1 MSFFVIESFKY
12 CVLNIK
18 EGGGEMDDI
27 NKVVIIPF
35 SRAGKIENAVNTLNV
50 AIKDVE
56 SEPPDNYIHDENE
69 RIYIE
74 LNNLISNI
82 HGEGQL
88 IELYVQVNK
97 VSDEKPLKRSIDSI
111 KQNCLNITK
120 FLNNMIEVRKIEQ
133 KQLCLYESNVNIVEI
148 MDDIVINVS
157 KNIKNKKF
165 IFDTNIEEQFMRCDI
180 DKFQKAILILLSAAV
195 RFSEG
200 KDINVNLNMIENNI
214 NITIMFKN
222 RNNKL
227 LNFFIDKMDNL
238 NENSLEDLSVGFYIC
253 KTIIKLHQG
262 HIDLF
267 KNGDEVGFLVQLPC
281 EYTGSILH
289 LFRNDKILNN
299 ENLTEQIQIE
309 FSDLY

>member
-1 MSFFVIESFKY
+1 M
-12 CVLNIK
+12 
-18 EGGGEMDDI
+18 
-27 NKVVIIPF
+27 NKVIILPF

-56 SEPPDNYIHDENE
+56 SEPPDNYISDENE

-88 IELYVQVNK
+88 IELYVQDNK
-97 VSDEKPLKRSIDSI
+97 VSDEKPLKKSIDSI

-157 KNIKNKKF
+157 KNIKNKKV

-200 KDINVNLNMIENNI
+200 KEINVNLNMIENNI
-214 NITIMFKN
+214 NITILFKN
-222 RNNKL
+222 RNSKL

-238 NENSLEDLSVGFYIC
+238 NKNSLEDLSVGFYIC

-309 FSDLY
+309 FSDLYWFLSNYLLY

>member
-1 MSFFVIESFKY
+1 
-12 CVLNIK
+12 
-18 EGGGEMDDI
+18 MDDI

-56 SEPPDNYIHDENE
+56 SEPPDNYISDENE

-88 IELYVQVNK
+88 IELYVQDNK

-157 KNIKNKKF
+157 KNIKNKKV

-180 DKFQKAILILLSAAV
+180 DKFQKAILILLFAAV

-200 KDINVNLNMIENNI
+200 KEINVNLNMIENNI
-214 NITIMFKN
+214 NITILFKN
-222 RNNKL
+222 RNSKL

-238 NENSLEDLSVGFYIC
+238 NKNSLEDLSVGFYIC

-309 FSDLY
+309 FSDLYWFLSNYLLY

>member
-1 MSFFVIESFKY
+1 M
-12 CVLNIK
+12 N
-18 EGGGEMDDI
+18 EM
-27 NKVVIIPF
+27 NKVIILPF

-56 SEPPDNYIHDENE
+56 SEPPDNYISDENE

-88 IELYVQVNK
+88 IELYVQDNK
-97 VSDEKPLKRSIDSI
+97 VSDEKPLKKSIDSI

-157 KNIKNKKF
+157 KNIKNKRF

-200 KDINVNLNMIENNI
+200 KEINVNLNMIENNI
-214 NITIMFKN
+214 NITILFKN
-222 RNNKL
+222 RNSKL

-238 NENSLEDLSVGFYIC
+238 NKNSLEDLSVGFYIC

-267 KNGDEVGFLVQLPC
+267 KDGEEVGFSVQLPC